1 MGMDIYAIEP
11 TGKAPNYFRANIW
24 GWSQLGGY
32 VADVAPSVQA
42 LVGSAWWFN
51 DGVPIDEEACQRIAA
66 EVRAHIEQHGLPEQP
81 KVNENP
87 TGQFA
92 NGIVQ
97 ALTGSTTRVIDMTE
111 NNYVTQRLEE
121 FLLFLENSGGIE
133 IC

>member
-1 MGMDIYAIEP
+1 MGMDIYAIDP
-11 TGKAPNYFRANIW
+11 TGKAPNYFRAGIW
-24 GWSQLGGY
+24 GWAQLGGY

-42 LVGSAWWFN
+42 LVGSTWWFN
-51 DGVPIDEEACQRIAA
+51 DGVPIDEEACQCIAA

-87 TGQFA
+87 TGQLA
-92 NGIVQ
+92 NDVVQ

-111 NNYVTQRLEE
+111 NNYVTQRLED